1 MTHVRE
7 SKKARARSQGESITL
22 SRSEYEALIRAAEN
36 ALDIAAVR
44 AAEKEDDYL
53 PAALVRRLVGGES
66 PIRIYREH
74 RGLTQ
79 RSLAAR
85 ADVGSSFLSQVER
98 GAKSPSVAVLRR
110 LADAL
115 DVAMDDLV

>member
-1 MTHVRE
+1 M
-7 SKKARARSQGESITL
+7 
-22 SRSEYEALIRAAEN
+22 
-36 ALDIAAVR
+36 
-44 AAEKEDDYL
+44 

-74 RGLTQ
+74 RELTQ
-79 RSLAAR
+79 RGLAAR
-85 ADVGSSFLSQVER
+85 AGFGGSFLSQIER